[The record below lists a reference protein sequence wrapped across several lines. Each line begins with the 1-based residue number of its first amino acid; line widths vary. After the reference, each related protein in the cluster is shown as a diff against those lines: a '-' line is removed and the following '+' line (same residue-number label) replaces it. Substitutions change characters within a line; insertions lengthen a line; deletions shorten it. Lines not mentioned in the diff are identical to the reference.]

1 MADYMKMG
9 VPSNIIM
16 LKKETK
22 SQKKIIKVK
31 IKSKDKKQ
39 R

>member
-16 LKKETK
+16 LKKRQK
-22 SQKKIIKVK
+22 AKRNNRSQN
-31 IKSKDKKQ
+31 KKQ